1 MRSCDPT
8 LLVLYLLA
16 APAAAQERELRW
28 ANGEI
33 ELAGALLLPPGPGP
47 HPAAVILHGSGDA
60 DRRQPWAREVAAA
73 LVAEGVA
80 VLLPDK
86 RGCGASGG
94 SWRRADFADLATD
107 ALAGA
112 RAVRELPEIDAAQVG
127 LVGLSQGGHVVSVAA
142 AQDAS
147 LAFVVDVSGGAVSMA
162 ETVAW
167 EVERAWRREGAPEEG
182 VELGLEL
189 LRASDDF
196 ARGVGGWERYLE
208 VRRRV
213 EQEYGPRAVATFPES
228 PGDPYWDWWGA
239 VVDFDP
245 MTWWWTVDV
254 PVLFLFGA
262 EDENQP
268 TAASVERIAEVMQPE
283 GLDVTV
289 RVFDGAGHGLTGPH
303 GALRPDVRREL
314 ARWLDRVLG
323 TGA

>member
-8 LLVLYLLA
+8 LLVLCLLA
-16 APAAAQERELRW
+16 APAAAEERELRW

-94 SWRRADFADLATD
+94 SWRRADFADLAAD

-112 RAVRELPEIDAAQVG
+112 RTVRELPAIDGGRVG

-142 AQDAS
+142 AQDSS

-167 EVERAWRREGAPEEG
+167 EVERAWRREGAPEAG
-182 VELGLEL
+182 VALGLEL
-189 LRASDDF
+189 LRVSDEV
-196 ARGVGGWERYLE
+196 ARGTGDWQRYLE
-208 VRRRV
+208 VRRRAA
-213 EQEYGPRAVATFPES
+213 EEYGPRAVATFPETPS
-228 PGDPYWDWWGA
+228 DPYWRWWGG

-262 EDENQP
+262 EDDHQP
-268 TAASVERIAEVMQPE
+268 TAASVERIEEVMVPE

-289 RVFDGAGHGLTGPH
+289 RVFPGAGHALTDGG
-303 GALRPDVRREL
+303 GALRADVRAALAAWL
-314 ARWLDRVLG
+314 ARVL
-323 TGA
+323 